1 MKKEVKLVKN
11 EAIKEASNGL
21 RGTIREELLDQDTI
35 KFTSDNEQILKF
47 HGIYQQD
54 DRDRRK
60 ELMKARLEKD
70 YSFMIRTKN
79 PGGGNISPK
88 QWLIMDEITNK
99 WANPTLRITTR
110 ECFQFHGIGKKNLKE
125 LVTTLNENL
134 ITSYGACG
142 DIVRNTVASPI
153 SDIRQDLNYDAQELA
168 KKIDRETLA
177 KSKGYYEIWV
187 DGEKVSTKINNDK
200 IKEDSL
206 YKKTYLPRKFKI
218 GVGHELDNSIDIYT
232 QDIGILPII
241 DKKNKDFNI
250 LVGGGMGSHHRQS
263 QTFPRLADELGSC
276 KEDKVIEVVKG
287 IISIQRDFGIRTD
300 RKQARMKYLLESWGV
315 SKFRDELERR
325 LGFKL
330 NPYIKKSLAKLD
342 NYYGWHRQKEKNK
355 FYCGIFIE
363 NGRIKDKESVKL
375 KSGLSKIIKKYQV
388 ETRLT
393 ATQDLILVNVNE
405 KDVGGIKKMLE
416 ENRIDTNERYS
427 NLRLA
432 SMACPALPTCSLAV
446 AEAERFLPTLIDE
459 LDRRGLGNE
468 KIKIRMSGCP
478 NSCSRPPVS
487 EIGLIG
493 ATAKKYNIYLG
504 GDFFG
509 TRLNRLFL
517 ELVDDDEL
525 PNKISK
531 LINYW
536 KKNRETDDEPFG
548 DFCNKTDFEILRGE
562 VV

>member
-54 DRDRRK
+54 DRDKRK

-168 KKIDRETLA
+168 KKIDKETLA

-405 KDVGGIKKMLE
+405 KDVDGIKKMLE